1 MYDRGK
7 TMRGYDASLCR
18 RRSIR
23 KLSTNSGKEIEKTI
37 LKNKC
42 VSAIL
47 YLDLKPDCRQLETAI
62 QKSKSSSSRKEAT
75 ALRKGGTAAKKEGT
89 AAKKGGTTAR
99 EEATAER
106 KGGTIVRKAERP
118 QRKKARPS
126 GKAARSQRKTIRP
139 YQKTLNW
146 LKKTCGRTNGKYGFK
161 KGSIAEELIKK
172 GLTTGRVMQPAPGIS
187 GKIV

>member
-1 MYDRGK
+1 
-7 TMRGYDASLCR
+7 MRGYDASLCR

-89 AAKKGGTTAR
+89 A
-99 EEATAER
+99 ER
-106 KGGTIVRKAERP
+106 KGGTITEKDDTAVPKDIELA
-118 QRKKARPS
+118 QKNL
-126 GKAARSQRKTIRP
+126 RP
-139 YQKTLNW
+139 YKWKIRFQKRIN
-146 LKKTCGRTNGKYGFK
+146 
-161 KGSIAEELIKK
+161 S
-172 GLTTGRVMQPAPGIS
+172 
-187 GKIV
+187 